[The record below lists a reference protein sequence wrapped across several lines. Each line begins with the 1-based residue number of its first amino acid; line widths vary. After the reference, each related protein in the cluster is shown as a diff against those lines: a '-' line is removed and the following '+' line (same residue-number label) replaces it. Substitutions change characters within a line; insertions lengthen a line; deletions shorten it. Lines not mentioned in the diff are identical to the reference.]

1 MVNGVQRLIDFLE
14 AIPGPTLMRRCDRSA
29 RPVMHTGVDI
39 GDSVIII
46 ADADPNHRVLPVR
59 RLAYVP
65 NVDEVCGRAWTVSRE
80 VMEEPKAETRRTTA
94 AGLRGTRLRI
104 RGLWQQ
110 DGRHL
115 RHHERR
121 QAEVGPVRLAATLRT

>member
-1 MVNGVQRLIDFLE
+1 
-14 AIPGPTLMRRCDRSA
+14 
-29 RPVMHTGVDI
+29 MHTGVDI

-80 VMEEPKAETRRTTA
+80 VVEKPKRDDRANDCRWAARHTSDNMWSMATR
-94 AGLRGTRLRI
+94 
-104 RGLWQQ
+104 
-110 DGRHL
+110 
-115 RHHERR
+115 
-121 QAEVGPVRLAATLRT
+121 